1 MPETSDTRDT
11 THTTTAT
18 QATNTVDPTAT
29 DTAAIKRLLERVD
42 AAWGSGDGAAYGADF
57 TADAT
62 HITYVGTLYR
72 GADEIGRAHQAL
84 FDSFLKGTRIAS
96 VIEEIRFLGADA
108 AVVVT
113 RGNTYKGDKV
123 PSADRLAKIQ
133 TYTVV
138 REPGGAWR
146 VAAFQNT
153 LRKPLMEKV
162 SFRMQPNSRPAEAR

>member
-1 MPETSDTRDT
+1 MPEAIDTML
-11 THTTTAT
+11 TTAT
-18 QATNTVDPTAT
+18 PDTADTHTVDTTAA
-29 DTAAIKRLLERVD
+29 DTASIKRLLGRVD
-42 AAWGSGDGAAYGADF
+42 AAWGQGHGAAYGAGF

-62 HITYVGTLYR
+62 YITYVGTLYR
-72 GADEIGRAHQAL
+72 GGDEIGRAHQAL

-96 VIEEIRFLGADA
+96 VVEEIRFLGVDA

-113 RGNTYKGDKV
+113 RGDTYKGDKV
-123 PSADRLAKIQ
+123 PSADKLAKIQ

-138 REPGGAWR
+138 REPGGDWR

-162 SFRMQPNSRPAEAR
+162 SFRMQPNSRPAEDR

>member
-1 MPETSDTRDT
+1 MPEIIDTLNAKHT
-11 THTTTAT
+11 TATHTTA
-18 QATNTVDPTAT
+18 AT
-29 DTAAIKRLLERVD
+29 DTAAIARLLQRVD
-42 AAWGSGDGAAYGADF
+42 AAWGRGDGAAYGADF

-62 HITYVGTLYR
+62 YITYVGTLYR

-96 VIEEIRFLGADA
+96 VIEQIRFLGADA

-123 PSADRLAKIQ
+123 PSADKLAKIQ

-162 SFRMQPNSRPAEAR
+162 SFRMQPNSRPADAR